1 MFSRTP
7 LAMLRV
13 AARLRAPRPALARC
27 LCSTPAQQSADAN
40 YVAGV
45 AAAGSASSAA
55 AASTAAAS
63 TAAASSA
70 AASSAAPPNPA
81 AAYAEHKFLVL
92 RSKMGNLP
100 VYYKVSNGG
109 TNERTVLRKYGGDVN
124 KLIAALQT
132 VVDDAAIALG
142 KHPRHLPVPIRLY
155 HGRLEV
161 KGRWTRTISDWL
173 TGLGF

>member
-1 MFSRTP
+1 MSRT

-45 AAAGSASSAA
+45 AAAGSASSA
-55 AASTAAAS
+55 AAAS

>member
-1 MFSRTP
+1 MYEGGSPHSITSMRRASP
-7 LAMLRV
+7 SGLSSPWSSIN
-13 AARLRAPRPALARC
+13 AR
-27 LCSTPAQQSADAN
+27 
-40 YVAGV
+40 
-45 AAAGSASSAA
+45 AAAAA
-55 AASTAAAS
+55 AASHALKSAPASTTAAAGDLRGVS
-63 TAAASSA
+63 ASSA

>member
-1 MFSRTP
+1 
-7 LAMLRV
+7 ML
-13 AARLRAPRPALARC
+13 AARLRTTLRVATRLPAPRPALARC

-63 TAAASSA
+63 TA

>member
-1 MFSRTP
+1 MFTRTR
-7 LAMLRV
+7 RV
-13 AARLRAPRPALARC
+13 AARRVAAAPRPALARC

-45 AAAGSASSAA
+45 AAAGSTSSA
-55 AASTAAAS
+55 AAAS

>member
-1 MFSRTP
+1 
-7 LAMLRV
+7 ML
-13 AARLRAPRPALARC
+13 AARLRTTLRVATRLPAPRPALARC

-55 AASTAAAS
+55 ASTAAAS
-63 TAAASSA
+63 TAAASTA

-132 VVDDAAIALG
+132 VVDDAAIA
-142 KHPRHLPVPIRLY
+142 RL
-155 HGRLEV
+155 
-161 KGRWTRTISDWL
+161 
-173 TGLGF
+173 

>member
-1 MFSRTP
+1 MERHAERSRKVSWRLDR
-7 LAMLRV
+7 LAV
-13 AARLRAPRPALARC
+13 
-27 LCSTPAQQSADAN
+27 
-40 YVAGV
+40 Y
-45 AAAGSASSAA
+45 SSQIHW
-55 AASTAAAS
+55 SWR
-63 TAAASSA
+63 ASSA

>member
-1 MFSRTP
+1 MSRT

-55 AASTAAAS
+55 AAST
-63 TAAASSA
+63 A

>member
-1 MFSRTP
+1 MFARGV
-7 LAMLRV
+7 AMLRV

-45 AAAGSASSAA
+45 AAAGSASSAV
-55 AASTAAAS
+55 AAS

>member
-1 MFSRTP
+1 MSRT

-13 AARLRAPRPALARC
+13 AARLRAPHPALARC

-55 AASTAAAS
+55 AAST
-63 TAAASSA
+63 A

>member
-1 MFSRTP
+1 MFSRT
-7 LAMLRV
+7 LAHV
-13 AARLRAPRPALARC
+13 APRLRAPRPALARC

-55 AASTAAAS
+55 AAST
-63 TAAASSA
+63 A

>member
-1 MFSRTP
+1 
-7 LAMLRV
+7 
-13 AARLRAPRPALARC
+13 
-27 LCSTPAQQSADAN
+27 
-40 YVAGV
+40 
-45 AAAGSASSAA
+45 
-55 AASTAAAS
+55 
-63 TAAASSA
+63 
-70 AASSAAPPNPA
+70 
-81 AAYAEHKFLVL
+81 
-92 RSKMGNLP
+92 MGNLP

-161 KGRWTRTISDWL
+161 KGRPHHLRLAHGPRLLAAAPRGRCTACRWWSV
-173 TGLGF
+173 LGDFY

>member
-1 MFSRTP
+1 MFSRT
-7 LAMLRV
+7 LRV
-13 AARLRAPRPALARC
+13 AARRVAAAPRPTLARC

-45 AAAGSASSAA
+45 AAAGSASSA
-55 AASTAAAS
+55 AAAS

>member
-1 MFSRTP
+1 MFSRT
-7 LAMLRV
+7 LRV
-13 AARLRAPRPALARC
+13 AARRVAAAPRPALARC

-40 YVAGV
+40 NVAGI
-45 AAAGSASSAA
+45 AAAGSASSA
-55 AASTAAAS
+55 AAAS

-173 TGLGF
+173 TSLGF

>member
-1 MFSRTP
+1 MFSRT
-7 LAMLRV
+7 LRV
-13 AARLRAPRPALARC
+13 AARRVAAAPRPALARC

-55 AASTAAAS
+55 AST
-63 TAAASSA
+63 A

>member
-1 MFSRTP
+1 MSNGK
-7 LAMLRV
+7 
-13 AARLRAPRPALARC
+13 RPSERKQP
-27 LCSTPAQQSADAN
+27 SEDKTKRNP
-40 YVAGV
+40 AGV
-45 AAAGSASSAA
+45 RGVS
-55 AASTAAAS
+55 
-63 TAAASSA
+63 ASSA

>member
-1 MFSRTP
+1 MFSRT
-7 LAMLRV
+7 LRV
-13 AARLRAPRPALARC
+13 AARRVAAAPRPALARC

-45 AAAGSASSAA
+45 AAAGSASSA
-55 AASTAAAS
+55 AAAS

>member
-1 MFSRTP
+1 MLSRT
-7 LAMLRV
+7 ATMLRV
-13 AARLRAPRPALARC
+13 AARLRPPRPALARC

-45 AAAGSASSAA
+45 AAAGSASSA
-55 AASTAAAS
+55 AAAS